1 MKRGIN
7 LENMGVNLEN
17 MELTVSIDS
26 SKCVSKCI
34 SCSHQSKDW
43 TTSCEERPFHS
54 WNVPFHFIFTGLSWG
69 NKPGWDLISRRYSLE
84 SSCCEA
90 CSFHG
95 DVTKRKLGLSSCHI
109 NIPTLLAKKKGIP
122 NFPDSGGHNR
132 NFPRSANPSVG
143 TLGFADFPRSNSPTS
158 APCSEWRAE
167 TMTDVF
173 WGVLKVDP
181 QSHSFQY

>member
-1 MKRGIN
+1 
-7 LENMGVNLEN
+7 MGLTLKTWESTLKTWNWQCQ
-17 MELTVSIDS
+17 LTVKMCKQMHIMF
-26 SKCVSKCI
+26 
-34 SCSHQSKDW
+34 
-43 TTSCEERPFHS
+43 TSVKGLNHILWRATIPFMD
-54 WNVPFHFIFTGLSWG
+54 VPFHFIFTGLSWG

-109 NIPTLLAKKKGIP
+109 NIPTLLAKKKGYTQL
-122 NFPDSGGHNR
+122 SWQWGHNR